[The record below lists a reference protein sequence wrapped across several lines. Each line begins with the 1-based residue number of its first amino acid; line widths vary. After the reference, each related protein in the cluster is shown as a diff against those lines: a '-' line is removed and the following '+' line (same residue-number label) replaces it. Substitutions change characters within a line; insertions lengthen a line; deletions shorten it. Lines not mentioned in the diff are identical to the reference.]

1 MAADRHPTI
10 WVIAGPNGGGKSS
23 IVGEM
28 IRESG
33 ADYFNPDEFTHQLMD
48 RNPGLP
54 LDDANALAWEA
65 GKRQLEHAIATRQSF
80 AFETTL
86 GGRTISR
93 LLHRAAA
100 RGVILK
106 VWYVA
111 LDSADRHVA
120 RVKARVA
127 RGGHAVAPQRIRERY
142 DESRANLVRL
152 VPNVTALKVY
162 DNSYEADVDGVNPKP
177 LYETLEPYGLTKDVL
192 KCPADLASLNYFA
205 KEGSSYQWRN
215 VVDDELLG
223 GIKFYGRRGTR
234 TPSSSMVV
242 IATDYDNV
250 HGGHSNRLYADGHVR
265 DASTQLKR

>member
-1 MAADRHPTI
+1 MAADRQPTI

-28 IRESG
+28 IRQAG
-33 ADYFNPDEFTHQLMD
+33 ADYFNPDELTRKLME

-65 GKRQLEHAIATRQSF
+65 GKQRLENAIATRQSF

-100 RGVILK
+100 RGMVLK
-106 VWYVA
+106 IWYIA

-127 RGGHAVAPQRIRERY
+127 RGEQAIPPQRIRERY
-142 DESRANLVRL
+142 DQSRANLARL
-152 VPNVTALKVY
+152 IPKVTALKVY
-162 DNSYEADVDGVNPKP
+162 DNSYEADVDGTASPRPK
-177 LYETLEPYGLTKDVL
+177 LLL
-192 KCPADLASLNYFA
+192 KFVDGRIRNRDRLATTPDWAKPIVAAALKAERPAS
-205 KEGSSYQWRN
+205 R
-215 VVDDELLG
+215 
-223 GIKFYGRRGTR
+223 
-234 TPSSSMVV
+234 
-242 IATDYDNV
+242 
-250 HGGHSNRLYADGHVR
+250 
-265 DASTQLKR
+265 

>member
-1 MAADRHPTI
+1 VAADRQLTI

-33 ADYFNPDEFTHQLMD
+33 ADYFNPDEFTRELMD
-48 RNPGLP
+48 RNPGLS

-65 GKRQLEHAIATRQSF
+65 GKQRLENAIATGHSF

-100 RGVILK
+100 RGLVLK
-106 VWYVA
+106 MWYVA

-127 RGGHAVAPQRIRERY
+127 RGGHDVAAQRIRERY
-142 DESRANLVRL
+142 DESRANLARL
-152 VPNVTALKVY
+152 IPKVTALKVY
-162 DNSYEADVDGVNPKP
+162 DNSYEADVDGSEPPRPK
-177 LYETLEPYGLTKDVL
+177 LLLEFVQGRIRNRAHLITTPDWAKPIVAAAL
-192 KCPADLASLNYFA
+192 KAERSA
-205 KEGSSYQWRN
+205 
-215 VVDDELLG
+215 
-223 GIKFYGRRGTR
+223 TR
-234 TPSSSMVV
+234 
-242 IATDYDNV
+242 
-250 HGGHSNRLYADGHVR
+250 
-265 DASTQLKR
+265 